1 LNMAGDSIREKEL
14 RKARNYCSRL
24 LSLCPRTEHE
34 IKARLESRGFRKVIQ
49 NDILD
54 LLKKDGLVD
63 DLRFARGWIDSR
75 IRSKPRG
82 VKLLRIELQKKGVG
96 DDVIDRVLHEKAAEL
111 DEKAVLREM
120 VKKKIK
126 EVESGPQKNIKG
138 RLFQYVVQKGFDAET
153 AENVINEI
161 MGG

>member
-63 DLRFARGWIDSR
+63 DLGFARGWIDSR

-82 VKLLRIELQKKGVG
+82 VKLLRIELKKKGVG

-126 EVESGPQKNIKG
+126 EVKSGPQKNIKG